1 MTLEGA
7 HQSTGILRHASV
19 LLATSNPTRTSPV
32 RRGKWILEA
41 LLDDAPPPPP
51 PGIPNL
57 PDTDHLEGGAT
68 LRQIME
74 QHRADPNCSSCHL
87 RMDAMGFALEG
98 FDAVGRH
105 RTELSNGMPIDDLGE
120 LPDGTLLDGALGL
133 RDELLE
139 RRTFERF
146 QRSLLKNMMTYALGR
161 GIDDRDAATLDR
173 LVDRLGNDP
182 SLRRMVEEIIESRAF
197 LYRFD
202 SPDAMMKERGDP

>member
-57 PDTDHLEGGAT
+57 PDTDHLEEGAT

-74 QHRADPNCSSCHL
+74 QHRADPNCAACHL

-120 LPDGTLLDGALGL
+120 LRRHASMVPGL

-146 QRSLLKNMMTYALGR
+146 QRSSKNMLTYALGR

-173 LVDRLGNDP
+173 LVDRLGDDP
-182 SLRRMVEEIIESRAF
+182 SLRRMVVEIIESPAF

-202 SPDAMMKERGDP
+202 SVDAMMKEGGDP